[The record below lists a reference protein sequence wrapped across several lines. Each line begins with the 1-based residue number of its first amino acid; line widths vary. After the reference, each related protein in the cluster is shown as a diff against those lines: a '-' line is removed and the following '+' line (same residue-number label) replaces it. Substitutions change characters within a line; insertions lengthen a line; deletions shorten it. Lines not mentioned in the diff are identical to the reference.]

1 MQTNFLQAGNRV
13 FAETKGSKFWNK
25 FGSTRVTIKCF
36 GNRKSWKS
44 TARKMRSVWGK
55 TCFVLDFVI
64 LPQP

>member
-36 GNRKSWKS
+36 VIEKVGNQLQEKWEVCGEKLASS
-44 TARKMRSVWGK
+44 LIS
-55 TCFVLDFVI
+55 
-64 LPQP
+64 